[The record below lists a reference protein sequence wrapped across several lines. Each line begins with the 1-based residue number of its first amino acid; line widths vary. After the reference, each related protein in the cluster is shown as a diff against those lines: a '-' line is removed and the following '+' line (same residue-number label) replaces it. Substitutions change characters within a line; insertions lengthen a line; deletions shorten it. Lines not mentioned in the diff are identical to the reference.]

1 VTADRAPPRLRD
13 AGPADAARIAA
24 LHAASWQV
32 AYRGILPDA
41 YLDHECAAER
51 QRYWHARLVA
61 PQPGGFVMLAEQAD
75 ALLAFL
81 AVWPDP
87 DGRYDA
93 LLDNLHVAPEARGR
107 GLGRTLLGAAA
118 ARLQAQR
125 RRSLT
130 LWVFDA
136 NIAALDFYRRL
147 GAEVVE
153 RGLDEFAG
161 ERIPHTRLAWEDVAR
176 LAAACR
182 PGASAVRS

>member
-1 VTADRAPPRLRD
+1 MKADRAPPRLRD

-24 LHAASWQV
+24 LHAASWRV
-32 AYRGILPDA
+32 AYRGIFPDE

-51 QRYWHARLVA
+51 ERYWHARLAA
-61 PQPGGFVMLAEQAD
+61 PEPGGFVMLAEEAG

-87 DGRYDA
+87 DGRCDA
-93 LLDNLHVAPEARGR
+93 LLDNLHVAPEARGC

-118 ARLQAQR
+118 TRLQAQG

-136 NIAALDFYRRL
+136 NAAALAFYRRL
-147 GAEVVE
+147 GAEMVE

-161 ERIPHTRLAWEDVAR
+161 ARIPHTRLAWEDVAR
-176 LAAACR
+176 LAAACG
-182 PGASAVRS
+182 PGASGVRS

>member
-107 GLGRTLLGAAA
+107 GLGRTLLGATAM
-118 ARLQAQR
+118 RLQAQGR
-125 RRSLT
+125 HSLT

-136 NIAALDFYRRL
+136 NDPALAFYRRL
-147 GAEVVE
+147 GAEIVE

-176 LAAACR
+176 LAAACG
-182 PGASAVRS
+182 PCASTVRS